1 MQFLA
6 VAALLFTSALAAP
19 SSDIHGVI
27 RRANPFCPDGLL
39 YTNPVCC
46 DADVLG
52 VADLDC
58 VVPPSK
64 PTSCKSFGSVCA
76 SIGREPKCCAI
87 PIAGQALLCTDPIP
101 PSF

>member
-19 SSDIHGVI
+19 SSDVHGVI
-27 RRANPFCPDGLL
+27 RRANAFCPEGLL
-39 YTNPVCC
+39 YTNPQCC
-46 DADVLG
+46 DVDILG

-58 VVPPSK
+58 VPPPSK

-76 SIGREPKCCAI
+76 SVGRAPKCCAV
-87 PIAGQALLCTDPIP
+87 PIIGQAVLCTDPIP
-101 PSF
+101 PAF